1 MASQGQ
7 KFNSY
12 YNELKQRKLNNNT
25 FPKFMLSF
33 FNHTF
38 FIWLILFIVV
48 IIKIWIKTKMN

>member
-38 FIWLILFIVV
+38 FI
-48 IIKIWIKTKMN
+48 